1 MRTRNMIVAACVA
14 ALMMGAP
21 TVQAAVI
28 TAGEADFAFEGNDV
42 PPGGGW
48 DSLLDTQTGSGWTV
62 TDTATGGIW
71 SRNVVDT
78 APTSTQYA
86 YALKNN
92 VINSLT
98 FTIDWRVA
106 RPVTTE
112 NTVFQAGGPELDFRA
127 DIDGPGGSTDSRR
140 LIFAIGDATTFGNSA
155 NKDIVT
161 ATGLAGKTQTDG
173 IFGLNVDNFNIY
185 RVVGL
190 GDGSYKVYLNGVAAP
205 IHTGTMM
212 ATAASGSA
220 GQLGLGWQVGLQSGT
235 LDLDMQTD
243 YVRVLSGTARDEAP
257 LDYSFAYEGNDV
269 PPGGGWDAF
278 VDTQTGATGYTV
290 TDTAVGGVWSR
301 NLVVNTSPLTQLMFA
316 QKNNVINSLT
326 FTIDWLVARPV
337 TTENTMFQAD
347 GPYLDLQAD
356 IDGPGGS
363 TDARRL
369 VFHIGD
375 ATTFGDSA
383 NKDIIKHY
391 DLAGNN
397 TTDGIPSLNVDN
409 FNLYRIVGLGD
420 GTYKIYMNDVAA
432 PIRTGTM
439 AATAPSGSAGVLY
452 TGWQMGRPSGTLEI
466 DFQTDY
472 IRVRSG
478 IAHDEAPILLKGT
491 LIVIK

>member
-1 MRTRNMIVAACVA
+1 M
-14 ALMMGAP
+14 
-21 TVQAAVI
+21 
-28 TAGEADFAFEGNDV
+28 
-42 PPGGGW
+42 PPAGGW
-48 DSLLDTQTGSGWTV
+48 SGLLDTQTGSGWTV
-62 TDTATGGIW
+62 TDTAVGGVW
-71 SRNVVDT
+71 SRNIVDT
-78 APTSTQYA
+78 APTTTEYA
-86 YALKNN
+86 YAYRNN
-92 VINSLT
+92 AVNSLT

-161 ATGLAGKTQTDG
+161 SSDLAGKTQTDG

-185 RVVGL
+185 RVVGM
-190 GDGSYKVYLNGVAAP
+190 GDGTYKVYLNGVAAP

-212 ATAASGSA
+212 ATAASAGA
-220 GQLGLGWQVGLQSGT
+220 GQLYLGWQVGLQSGT

-243 YVRVLSGTARDEAP
+243 YVRVLNGVARDESP
-257 LDYSFAYEGNDV
+257 LDYNFTYEGDDV
-269 PPGGGWDAF
+269 PPGGGWDAIT
-278 VDTQTGATGYTV
+278 DTQSGSGWTV
-290 TDTAVGGVWSR
+290 TDTISAGIWSR
-301 NLVVNTSPLTQLMFA
+301 NIVDTPPSTTEFMFTS
-316 QKNNVINSLT
+316 KYNVINSLT
-326 FTIDWLVARPV
+326 FTVDCRVARPV
-337 TTENTMFQAD
+337 TSETTMFQAD

-375 ATTFGDSA
+375 ASTFGDSA

-391 DLAGNN
+391 DLAG
-397 TTDGIPSLNVDN
+397 TTSTDGIYGLNVDN
-409 FNLYRIVGLGD
+409 FNLFRIVGLGD
-420 GTYKIYMNDVAA
+420 GTYKIYMNNREA

-439 AATAPSGSAGVLY
+439 AATAPTGSAGQLA
-452 TGWQMGRPSGTLEI
+452 TGWQMGLQVGTLDI
-466 DFQTDY
+466 DFQIDY

-478 IAHDEAPILLKGT
+478 IAHDEAPIPPTGT
-491 LIVIK
+491 IVIVK